1 MKKFIYLCVATCFST
16 LLVAQEIVQ
25 NSFGNGFY
33 NVIAADSSYSMKLAA
48 RMQSLYI
55 ADWDVNDSEGIHN
68 GGSQFLIRR
77 ARLKFGGFVFNPK
90 VTYKLELG
98 LSNKDLGKV
107 DDRNNNAPKMILDAV
122 VKWNFYKNFTLWAGQ
137 TKLPG
142 NRERVLSSAN
152 LQLVDR
158 SLLNKNFNIDRDM
171 GLQLRHHFTIGKNFI
186 VKESLAISQGEGRN
200 VVQDNLGAYQWTGRV
215 EVLPFGKFKGKG
227 DYTGGALKREE
238 TPKLAIGAT
247 YDYNIAVRN
256 RSNQGG
262 YMVIDSSDVSA
273 NLDDY
278 RYFQTNVNS
287 IFVDAMFKYQSF
299 SFMAEYAIRGASN
312 PIVKHTNGTPILDK
326 DEEVDK
332 SYNVQVGNGLN
343 LMSGY
348 LFKNNIEVTC
358 RYTTIALDKA
368 ITGKD
373 LQTQYTLGISK
384 YFKGHKLKVQ
394 SDISYLT
401 VENNGT
407 SALMCRMQ
415 LEVHF

>member
-1 MKKFIYLCVATCFST
+1 MKKFIYLCIASCFST
-16 LLVAQEIVQ
+16 LVVAQEVVQ

-142 NRERVLSSAN
+142 NRERVVSSAN

-200 VVQDNLGAYQWTGRV
+200 VVQDNLGGYQWTGRV
-215 EVLPFGKFKGKG
+215 EVLPFGKFKG
-227 DYTGGALKREE
+227 DYSGGALRREE
-238 TPKLAIGAT
+238 SPKLAIGAT
-247 YDYNIAVRN
+247 YDFNNAVKDK
-256 RSNQGG
+256 SNQGS
-262 YMVIDSSDVSA
+262 YMLIDDGAS
-273 NLDDY
+273 
-278 RYFQTNVNS
+278 YFQTTVNS
-287 IFVDAMFKYQSF
+287 IFVDAMFKFHGF
-299 SFMAEYAIRGASN
+299 SLMAEFANRDSEFPFALNSDDSATGD
-312 PIVKHTNGTPILDK
+312 V
-326 DEEVDK
+326 
-332 SYNVQVGNGLN
+332 VQVGNGLN

-348 LFKNNIEVTC
+348 LFNNNIELTG
-358 RYTTIALDKA
+358 RYTAVALDKT

-373 LQTQYTLGISK
+373 LQTQYTLGVSK

-407 SALMCRMQ
+407 SGLMCRMQ
-415 LEVHF
+415 LDVHF

>member
-1 MKKFIYLCVATCFST
+1 MKKFIYLCIASCFST
-16 LLVAQEIVQ
+16 LVVAQEVVQ

-142 NRERVLSSAN
+142 NRERVVSSAN

-200 VVQDNLGAYQWTGRV
+200 VVQDNLGGYQWTGRV
-215 EVLPFGKFKGKG
+215 EVLPFGKFKG
-227 DYTGGALKREE
+227 DYSGGALRREE
-238 TPKLAIGAT
+238 SPKLAIGAT
-247 YDYNIAVRN
+247 YDFNNAVKDK
-256 RSNQGG
+256 SNQGS
-262 YMVIDSSDVSA
+262 YMLIDDGAS
-273 NLDDY
+273 
-278 RYFQTNVNS
+278 YFQTTVNS
-287 IFVDAMFKYQSF
+287 IFVDAMFKYHGF
-299 SFMAEYAIRGASN
+299 SLMAEFANRDSEF
-312 PIVKHTNGTPILDK
+312 PIALNSDDSATGDV
-326 DEEVDK
+326 
-332 SYNVQVGNGLN
+332 VQVGNGLN

-348 LFKNNIEVTC
+348 LFNNNIELTG
-358 RYTTIALDKA
+358 RYTAVALDKT

-373 LQTQYTLGISK
+373 LQTQYTLGVSK

-407 SALMCRMQ
+407 SGLMCRMQ
-415 LEVHF
+415 LDVHF

>member
-1 MKKFIYLCVATCFST
+1 MKKFICLCIASCFST
-16 LLVAQEIVQ
+16 LVVAQEVVQ

-142 NRERVLSSAN
+142 NRERVVSSAN

-200 VVQDNLGAYQWTGRV
+200 VVQDNLGGYQWTGRV
-215 EVLPFGKFKGKG
+215 EVLPFGKFKG
-227 DYTGGALKREE
+227 DYSGGALRREE
-238 TPKLAIGAT
+238 SPKLAIGAT
-247 YDYNIAVRN
+247 YDFNNAVKDK
-256 RSNQGG
+256 SNQGS
-262 YMVIDSSDVSA
+262 YMLIDDGAS
-273 NLDDY
+273 
-278 RYFQTNVNS
+278 YFQTTVNS
-287 IFVDAMFKYQSF
+287 IFVDAMFKYQGF
-299 SFMAEYAIRGASN
+299 SLMAEFANRDSEFPFALNSDDSATGD
-312 PIVKHTNGTPILDK
+312 V
-326 DEEVDK
+326 
-332 SYNVQVGNGLN
+332 VQVGNGLN

-348 LFKNNIEVTC
+348 LFNNNIELTG
-358 RYTTIALDKA
+358 RYTTVALDKT

-373 LQTQYTLGISK
+373 LQTQYTLGVSK

-407 SALMCRMQ
+407 SGLMCRMQ
-415 LEVHF
+415 LDVHF

>member
-1 MKKFIYLCVATCFST
+1 MKKFIYLCVAACFST
-16 LLVAQEIVQ
+16 LVVAQEVVQ

-55 ADWDVNDSEGIHN
+55 ADWDVNEADGIHN
-68 GGSQFLIRR
+68 GGSKFLIRR

-90 VTYKLELG
+90 VKYKLELG

-142 NRERVLSSAN
+142 NRERVVSSAN

-158 SLLNKNFNIDRDM
+158 SLLNKRFNIDRDM

-186 VKESLAISQGEGRN
+186 VKESLAMSQGEGRN
-200 VVQDNLGAYQWTGRV
+200 VVQENLGGYQWTGRI
-215 EVLPFGKFKGKG
+215 EVLPFGKFKG
-227 DYTGGALKREE
+227 DYTGGALRREE
-238 TPKLAIGAT
+238 SPKLAIGAT
-247 YDYNIAVRN
+247 YDFNNAVKDK
-256 RSNQGG
+256 SNQGS
-262 YMVIDSSDVSA
+262 YMLIDEGTS
-273 NLDDY
+273 
-278 RYFQTNVNS
+278 YFQTTVNS
-287 IFVDAMFKYQSF
+287 IFVDAMFKYQGF
-299 SFMAEYAIRGASN
+299 SLMAEFANRDSEN
-312 PIVKHTNGTPILDK
+312 PIAMNSDDSETGDV
-326 DEEVDK
+326 
-332 SYNVQVGNGLN
+332 VQVGNGLN

-348 LFKNNIEVTC
+348 LFDNNIELTG
-358 RYTTIALDKA
+358 RYTVIKLDKA
-368 ITGKD
+368 ITGED
-373 LQTQYTLGISK
+373 LETQYTLGISK

-407 SALMCRMQ
+407 SGLMYRMQ
-415 LEVHF
+415 FDVHF

>member
-1 MKKFIYLCVATCFST
+1 MKKFIYLCIASCFST
-16 LLVAQEIVQ
+16 LVVAQEVVQ

-142 NRERVLSSAN
+142 NRERVVSSAN

-171 GLQLRHHFTIGKNFI
+171 GVQLRHHFTIGKNFI
-186 VKESLAISQGEGRN
+186 VKESLAMSQGEGRN
-200 VVQDNLGAYQWTGRV
+200 VVQDNLGGYQWTGRV
-215 EVLPFGKFKGKG
+215 EVLPFGKFKG
-227 DYTGGALKREE
+227 DYSGGALRREE
-238 TPKLAIGAT
+238 SPKLAIGAT
-247 YDYNIAVRN
+247 YDFNNAVKDK
-256 RSNQGG
+256 SNQGS
-262 YMVIDSSDVSA
+262 YMLIDDGAS
-273 NLDDY
+273 
-278 RYFQTNVNS
+278 YFQTTVNS
-287 IFVDAMFKYQSF
+287 IFVDAMFKYHGF
-299 SFMAEYAIRGASN
+299 SLMAEFANRDSEF
-312 PIVKHTNGTPILDK
+312 PIALNSDDSETGDV
-326 DEEVDK
+326 
-332 SYNVQVGNGLN
+332 VQVGNGLN

-348 LFKNNIEVTC
+348 LFNNNIELTG
-358 RYTTIALDKA
+358 RYTAVALDKT

-373 LQTQYTLGISK
+373 LQTQYTLGVSK

-401 VENNGT
+401 LENNGT
-407 SALMCRMQ
+407 SGLMCRMQ
-415 LEVHF
+415 LDVHF

>member
-1 MKKFIYLCVATCFST
+1 MKKFIYLCIAACFST
-16 LLVAQEIVQ
+16 LVVAQEVVQ

-142 NRERVLSSAN
+142 NRERVVSSAN

-200 VVQDNLGAYQWTGRV
+200 VVQDNLGGYQWTGRV
-215 EVLPFGKFKGKG
+215 EVLPFGKFKG
-227 DYTGGALKREE
+227 DYSGGALRREE
-238 TPKLAIGAT
+238 SPKLAIGAT
-247 YDYNIAVRN
+247 YDFNNAVKDK
-256 RSNQGG
+256 SNQGS
-262 YMVIDSSDVSA
+262 YMLIDDGAS
-273 NLDDY
+273 
-278 RYFQTNVNS
+278 YFQTTVNS
-287 IFVDAMFKYQSF
+287 IFVDAMFKFHGF
-299 SFMAEYAIRGASN
+299 SLMAEFANRDSEFPFALNSDDSATGD
-312 PIVKHTNGTPILDK
+312 V
-326 DEEVDK
+326 
-332 SYNVQVGNGLN
+332 VQVGNGLN

-348 LFKNNIEVTC
+348 LFNNNIELTG
-358 RYTTIALDKA
+358 RYTTVALDKT

-373 LQTQYTLGISK
+373 LQTQYTLGVSK

-401 VENNGT
+401 LENNGT
-407 SALMCRMQ
+407 SGLMCRMQ
-415 LEVHF
+415 LDVHF

>member
-1 MKKFIYLCVATCFST
+1 MKKFIYLCIASCFST
-16 LLVAQEIVQ
+16 LVVAQEVVQ

-142 NRERVLSSAN
+142 NRERVVSSAN

-200 VVQDNLGAYQWTGRV
+200 VVQDNLGGYQWTGRV
-215 EVLPFGKFKGKG
+215 EVLPFGKFKG
-227 DYTGGALKREE
+227 DYSGGALRREE
-238 TPKLAIGAT
+238 SPKLAIGAT
-247 YDYNIAVRN
+247 YDFNNAVKDK
-256 RSNQGG
+256 SNQGS
-262 YMVIDSSDVSA
+262 YMLIDDGAS
-273 NLDDY
+273 
-278 RYFQTNVNS
+278 YFQTTVNS
-287 IFVDAMFKYQSF
+287 IFVDAMFKFHGF
-299 SFMAEYAIRGASN
+299 SLMAEFANRDSEFPFALNSDDSATGD
-312 PIVKHTNGTPILDK
+312 V
-326 DEEVDK
+326 
-332 SYNVQVGNGLN
+332 VQVGNGLN

-348 LFKNNIEVTC
+348 LFNNNIELTA
-358 RYTTIALDKA
+358 RYTAVALDKT

-373 LQTQYTLGISK
+373 LQTQYTLGVSK

-407 SALMCRMQ
+407 SGLMCRMQ
-415 LEVHF
+415 LDVHF